1 MNDKKRL
8 KISEIFVWQEKANDI
23 VGIELDSFVDF
34 IQNVYLKKKTKFSF
48 DMKELWDCL
57 CSWTK
62 YENLRRHGH
71 LDAQTTGLDTETL
84 NDAVSIF

>member
-1 MNDKKRL
+1 
-8 KISEIFVWQEKANDI
+8 
-23 VGIELDSFVDF
+23 
-34 IQNVYLKKKTKFSF
+34 LKKKTKFSF